1 MADNT
6 KTLTQMMSEG
16 YSDGE
21 IVHKILTGSF
31 NKDTKIRALQKIR
44 EGIEVAEGTTRKIPV
59 TPAMLFKAIMGEEND
74 LGKITEADVEL
85 IANTCSDNRNEV
97 RDRLKSLFSMS
108 LAYSTTD
115 GAGMNSTTNIELFRD
130 RIQKIRV
137 LNAGFTNEQ
146 HAQIEDEVVFAV
158 VNNVMS
164 ADAAMKVLRE
174 VCPEIAEESLRRLQ
188 ENVTGEFG
196 MGGQSKSIAA
206 AVVGTGSLNANPEQ
220 NSQSTNYNTNP
231 FIDAINANVQDTTS
245 SVANSF
251 ITDGLSG
258 SNTRANAISNS
269 SSGAL
274 PDRRAAFMYQLVGV
288 MSYYDV
294 ENFLNKLDRQ
304 FHTVNPS
311 AKQDVTNEHEQQIL
325 ERAHTSFESFDK
337 GNNPDKVHDVVDPV
351 TPNTVAKSKD
361 DEDTVATAD
370 ETPKPTPE
378 QLRAV
383 IRTIGVFLSTRSDG
397 IQGALTTLYNNP
409 DVDLPNQKPDR
420 KLEPHYAALYNV
432 DEKDVSNGP
441 GNYIDDYRIATECID
456 ELKKSGMNVTQMIA
470 MFKELDKDF
479 EAKVHVVMQREK
491 EELEAQSPV
500 REKLPQK
507 K

>member
-31 NKDTKIRALQKIR
+31 NRDTKIRALQKIR

-74 LGKITEADVEL
+74 LSKITEADVEL
-85 IANTCSDNRNEV
+85 IANICSDNRNEV

-196 MGGQSKSIAA
+196 MGGQSKSMAA

-269 SSGAL
+269 GNGAL
-274 PDRRAAFMYQLVGV
+274 TDRRAAFMYQLVGV

-304 FHTVNPS
+304 FHTENPS
-311 AKQDVTNEHEQQIL
+311 AKQDITSNEKAKFAQA
-325 ERAHTSFESFDK
+325 AHDSLSTFGDPNS
-337 GNNPDKVHDVVDPV
+337 DKVHVVVNPT
-351 TPNTVAKSKD
+351 TPDSLKKEAE
-361 DEDTVATAD
+361 EDTATAVD

-378 QLRAV
+378 QVRAV

-432 DEKDVSNGP
+432 DEKDVANGP

-479 EAKVHVVMQREK
+479 EAKVQVVMQREK
-491 EELEAQSPV
+491 EELEAESPV
-500 REKLPQK
+500 YEKLPPK